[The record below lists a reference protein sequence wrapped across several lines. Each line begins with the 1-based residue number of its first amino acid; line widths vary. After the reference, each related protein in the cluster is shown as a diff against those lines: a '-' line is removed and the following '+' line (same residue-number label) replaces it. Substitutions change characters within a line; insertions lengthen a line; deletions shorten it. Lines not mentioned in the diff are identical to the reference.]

1 MKNSSILIVFVFT
14 FCKLQAQTWQELP
27 NAPAAQF
34 VNDDIFFINDN
45 IGWMV
50 NLDGFIYKT
59 IDGGDTWDTLII
71 QPGTAF
77 RSIGFFDE
85 MNGYCGNLGPGSW
98 ITETTD
104 TIPLYQTHDGGTT
117 WTPVTTITG
126 APRQVFAELILLPT
140 LLPMLLADMQVQL

>member
-59 IDGGDTWDTLII
+59 IDGGDT
-71 QPGTAF
+71 GT
-77 RSIGFFDE
+77 R
-85 MNGYCGNLGPGSW
+85 
-98 ITETTD
+98 
-104 TIPLYQTHDGGTT
+104 
-117 WTPVTTITG
+117 
-126 APRQVFAELILLPT
+126 
-140 LLPMLLADMQVQL
+140 